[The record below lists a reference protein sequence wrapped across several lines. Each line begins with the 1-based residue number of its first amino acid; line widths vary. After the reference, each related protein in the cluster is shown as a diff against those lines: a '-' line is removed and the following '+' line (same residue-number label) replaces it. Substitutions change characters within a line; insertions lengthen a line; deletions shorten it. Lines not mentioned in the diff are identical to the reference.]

1 MLIETATITDQFHFL
16 QHFLE
21 QRVTRREKESS
32 KKVSS
37 LTFVAEMLLN
47 KKKRK
52 RRKIERGDEEKF
64 SNYSRVITS
73 SSGSSFRCQ
82 FIHQSRSR
90 PGIVK
95 CHRRTAGLTN
105 GADSFARDFNE
116 PSSSSVSNL
125 FDKRLTSFYSGR
137 WIERINARMD
147 RWPSVRR
154 IYKDKSR
161 VVVILMDEG
170 RECGI
175 VNVDKIIISLSL
187 FYCIIIEREKRH
199 RCCQTFENM

>member
-1 MLIETATITDQFHFL
+1 MRISAHRDGDNDWPIPLSPTFPRATCYAPWK
-16 QHFLE
+16 
-21 QRVTRREKESS
+21 RVVEKS
-32 KKVSS
+32 
-37 LTFVAEMLLN
+37 FVANLSWRRCCWI
-47 KKKRK
+47 KKKKRRK

-170 RECGI
+170 MWNC
-175 VNVDKIIISLSL
+175 
-187 FYCIIIEREKRH
+187 
-199 RCCQTFENM
+199 

>member
-1 MLIETATITDQFHFL
+1 MTKNQFHFL

-199 RCCQTFENM
+199 RCC

>member
-1 MLIETATITDQFHFL
+1 MTDQFHFL

-21 QRVTRREKESS
+21 QRVTRCEKESS

-47 KKKRK
+47 KKKKRRK

-199 RCCQTFENM
+199 RCC

>member
-1 MLIETATITDQFHFL
+1 MTDQFHFL

-37 LTFVAEMLLN
+37 LTFAAEMLLN

-73 SSGSSFRCQ
+73 SSESSFRCQ

-187 FYCIIIEREKRH
+187 FYCIIEREKRH
-199 RCCQTFENM
+199 RCC

>member
-1 MLIETATITDQFHFL
+1 MTDQFHFL

-47 KKKRK
+47 KKKK

-64 SNYSRVITS
+64 SNYSRVIIS

-199 RCCQTFENM
+199 RCC

>member
-1 MLIETATITDQFHFL
+1 MTDQFHFL

-37 LTFVAEMLLN
+37 LTFAAEMLLN
-47 KKKRK
+47 KKKKRRK

>member
-1 MLIETATITDQFHFL
+1 MTDQFHFL

-21 QRVTRREKESS
+21 QRVTRRDKESS

-82 FIHQSRSR
+82 FIHQSRAR

-187 FYCIIIEREKRH
+187 SFIVLSLREKNDTDVVKLSKT
-199 RCCQTFENM
+199 CKESD

>member
-1 MLIETATITDQFHFL
+1 MTDQFHFL

-47 KKKRK
+47 KKKK

-199 RCCQTFENM
+199 RCC

>member
-1 MLIETATITDQFHFL
+1 MTDQFHFL

-47 KKKRK
+47 KKKK

-175 VNVDKIIISLSL
+175 VNVDKIIIISLSL
-187 FYCIIIEREKRH
+187 LLYYH
-199 RCCQTFENM
+199 